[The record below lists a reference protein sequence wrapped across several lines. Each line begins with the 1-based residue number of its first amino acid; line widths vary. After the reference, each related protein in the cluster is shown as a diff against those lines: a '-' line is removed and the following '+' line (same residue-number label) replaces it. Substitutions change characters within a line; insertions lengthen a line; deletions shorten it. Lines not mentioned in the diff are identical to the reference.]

1 MRDRGL
7 ELLKRVLGG
16 DANFR
21 KGQWEAIESAL
32 NSKKTFLCHP
42 LEGRNL

>member
-21 KGQWEAIESAL
+21 KGQWRTAFTRVAM
-32 NSKKTFLCHP
+32 P
-42 LEGRNL
+42 

>member
-7 ELLKRVLGG
+7 ELLKRILGR

-21 KGQWEAIESAL
+21 KGQWEAIESVL
-32 NSKKTFLCHP
+32 NSKKTLVVQKT
-42 LEGRNL
+42 GWGNM